1 MANRRKDSME
11 IQEILRRLRAG
22 ESDRAI
28 HRALGMHRET
38 VKKYRVWASEQ
49 GLLTGELPSVAE
61 LHQLL
66 AATLPS
72 SAPPQNVSSVEP
84 YRELV
89 VRLRAEGVEV
99 AAIHARL
106 QERGYGGSY
115 AAVWRF
121 VRQLEPTTPEATV
134 RVERRPGEE
143 AQVDFGY
150 AGRMRDPVSG
160 QMRRS
165 WAFVMTLSWS
175 RHQYV
180 EFVLDQRVETWLMC
194 HRRAFAFFGGVPQRI
209 VLDNLKAAIV
219 RACQDEPQVQQA
231 YRECAA
237 HYGFLIAPCRVR
249 TPQHK
254 GKVEQGGVHYVKRN
268 FLGGR
273 AATTLKQANRDVR
286 HWCQT
291 TAGQR
296 EHGTTKRQPLVCFQE
311 NEQAC
316 LQPLPTQPYDIGIWK
331 LLKLHRDCHV
341 VFEGS
346 YYSAPFAYIGQRLR
360 LRAGLQWVR
369 LYSPDYQLIASHERA
384 EAPGTRRTHLEHLP
398 PAKVP
403 GLVLNRTGC
412 QAQAA
417 VIGPATAAVVQHLLD
432 DPVIDRLPTA
442 GRLLRLGEPYGE
454 ARLEA
459 ACQRAL
465 AFGDPAY
472 LTVKRILTQQ
482 LDQQPRP
489 SQTPP
494 PSPART
500 FVRNARELV
509 GHVLGGV
516 SWS

>member
-1 MANRRKDSME
+1 ME
-11 IQEILRRLRAG
+11 IQEVLRRIRAG

-28 HRALGMHRET
+28 HRALKMHRET
-38 VKKYRVWASEQ
+38 VKKYRVWADEQ
-49 GLLTGELPSVAE
+49 GLLTGELPPVAE
-61 LHQLL
+61 LHHLL
-66 AATLPS
+66 ATTLPS

-84 YRELV
+84 YRKMV
-89 VRLRAEGVEV
+89 VKLRTEGVEV
-99 AAIHARL
+99 AALYARL
-106 QERGYGGSY
+106 QERGYRGSY

-121 VRQLEPTTPEATV
+121 VRQVEPLTPDATV

-150 AGRMRDPVSG
+150 AGVLRDPHSG
-160 QMRRS
+160 QLRRS

-180 EFVLDQRVETWLMC
+180 EFVFDQQVETWLLC
-194 HRRAFAFFGGVPQRI
+194 HRHAFEYFGGVPQRVVI
-209 VLDNLKAAIV
+209 DNLKAAIL
-219 RACQDEPQVQQA
+219 RASQDDPQVQQA
-231 YRECAA
+231 YRECAE

-273 AATTLKQANRDVR
+273 EPTTLRQANREVR
-286 HWCQT
+286 RWCET

-296 EHGTTKRQPLVCFQE
+296 LHGTTKRQPIVCFQE
-311 NEQAC
+311 TEQAC
-316 LQPLPTQPYDIGIWK
+316 LQALPPQAYDGGIWK

-369 LYSPDYQLIASHERA
+369 IYSSDYQLIASHERA
-384 EAPGTRRTHLEHLP
+384 EVPGTRRTHLDHLP

-403 GLVLNRTGC
+403 GLVLNRTCC
-412 QAQAA
+412 QAQATG
-417 VIGPATAAVVQHLLD
+417 IGPATAAVIHHLLG

-442 GRLLRLGEPYGE
+442 GRLVRLRERYGDE
-454 ARLEA
+454 RLEA

-465 AFGDPAY
+465 AFDDPAY
-472 LTVKRILTQQ
+472 LTVKRILRQQ
-482 LDQQPRP
+482 LDQHSLLSEAQPL
-489 SQTPP
+489 
-494 PSPART
+494 SPART
-500 FVRNARELV
+500 FVRSARELV
-509 GHVLGGV
+509 GHVLGGL
-516 SWS
+516 SWN